1 MQLVN
6 YVILLTEI
14 AFIHKRLSLPSL
26 SLVCLPFLS
35 FSFCLSLSVHL
46 LVLRTKQGC
55 RTPRPS
61 FNQCPHSQEAGP
73 LRWLESPFHLHRMLV
88 SPFPLNSKV
97 LKCLSS
103 PLTLTHGPGCDG
115 LIGLGREKCA
125 KHRTIDPLSCPHIRL
140 LGEHKLSLAEED
152 RLLPRVIDLRR
163 DGFRPTRRAQEVA
176 TVCAG
181 GGAFGWLPL
190 KTHRIYIGFTNLW
203 EP

>member
-14 AFIHKRLSLPSL
+14 AFIHKRLPLPSL

-61 FNQCPHSQEAGP
+61 FNQCHHSQEAGP
-73 LRWLESPFHLHRMLV
+73 LGWLESPFHLYRMLV

-103 PLTLTHGPGCDG
+103 SLTLTHVPGCDG
-115 LIGLGREKCA
+115 LIGLEREKCA

-140 LGEHKLSLAEED
+140 LGEHKLSLAEEN

-163 DGFRPTRRAQEVA
+163 DGVRPNQES
-176 TVCAG
+176 TG
-181 GGAFGWLPL
+181 GSYCLCWWWS
-190 KTHRIYIGFTNLW
+190 LW
-203 EP
+203 MASSKNP